1 MNDYP
6 LASSEQDLNIGK
18 KRYSKPEFPP
28 YRFVPGLHP
37 HPTNSPEGHS
47 FGAEEDEVTKWNSD
61 LWIDNQDYLYGID
74 LYNYHFYWEAHE
86 AWEGLWIVS
95 VRNSSEHMFLQGLI
109 KLGAALL
116 KIRMASLEIQDLIG
130 ARNLAKSG
138 MSLLSKVRPTKF
150 MGLNIP
156 KYLEFYGDFI
166 KPIYENDIPLI
177 DSNTPRLLLDFNQH

>member
-6 LASSEQDLNIGK
+6 LASSETELNLGI
-18 KRYSKPEFPP
+18 KRYSTSEFPP
-28 YRFVPGLHP
+28 YRFVPGVHP

-47 FGAEEDEVTKWNSD
+47 YGHDDEEVAKWNSD
-61 LWIDNQDYLYGID
+61 LWSETSDYLFGID

-86 AWEGLWIVS
+86 AWEGLWMAS
-95 VRNSSEHMFLQGLI
+95 VKNSSEHMFLQGLI

-116 KIRMASLEIQDLIG
+116 KIRMAQLEIQDLIG

-138 MSLLSKVRPTKF
+138 MSLLSKVQPTKF

-156 KYLEFYGDFI
+156 KYLESYGDFV
-166 KPIYENDIPLI
+166 KPIYEDDIPLI
-177 DSNTPRLLLDFNQH
+177 DSKTPRLLLDFNLH

>member
-6 LASSEQDLNIGK
+6 LASSEPELNLEIE
-18 KRYSKPEFPP
+18 RYSNSEFPP
-28 YRFVPGLHP
+28 YRFIPGVHP

-47 FGAEEDEVTKWNSD
+47 FGHEDEEVAKWNSD
-61 LWIDNQDYLYGID
+61 LWNTNQNYLFGID

-86 AWEGLWIVS
+86 AWEGLWTVS

-116 KIRMASLEIQDLIG
+116 KIRMAKLEIQDLIG

-138 MSLLSKVRPTKF
+138 MSLLSKVEPSNF
-150 MGLNIP
+150 MGLDIP
-156 KYLEFYGDFI
+156 KYLKSYGDFV
-166 KPIYENDIPLI
+166 KLIYEDRIPI
-177 DSNTPRLLLDFNQH
+177 IGSESPRLVLDFNLH

>member
-1 MNDYP
+1 MTVYP
-6 LASSEQDLNIGK
+6 LASSETELNLGR

-47 FGAEEDEVTKWNSD
+47 FEEEGDEVDKWNSD
-61 LWIDNQDYLYGID
+61 LWSDNQNYLYGID

-86 AWEGLWIVS
+86 AWEGLWIAS

-116 KIRMASLEIQDLIG
+116 KIRMANLEIQDLVG

-138 MSLLSKVRPTKF
+138 MSLLSKVQPTKF
-150 MGLNIP
+150 MGLDIP
-156 KYLEFYGDFI
+156 KYLESYGGFV
-166 KPIYENDIPLI
+166 KPIYEDEIPLI
-177 DSNTPRLLLDFNQH
+177 DGKTPRLRLDFNQH